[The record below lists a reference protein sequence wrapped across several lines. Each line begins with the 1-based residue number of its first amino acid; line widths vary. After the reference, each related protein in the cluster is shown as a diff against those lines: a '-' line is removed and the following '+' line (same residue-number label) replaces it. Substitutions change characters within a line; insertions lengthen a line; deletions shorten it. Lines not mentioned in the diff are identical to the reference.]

1 MEFKSLLLLSLAA
14 VSAVDP
20 YLPTIF
26 ISATTLDDIEFD
38 SLRLLLTRLSNIHFI
53 IDILL
58 TLATQNSW

>member
-26 ISATTLDDIEFD
+26 ISATTLDDFELD
-38 SLRLLLTRLSNIHFI
+38 ESAVASK
-53 IDILL
+53 
-58 TLATQNSW
+58 

>member
-26 ISATTLDDIEFD
+26 LSATTLDDIEFEG
-38 SLRLLLTRLSNIHFI
+38 
-53 IDILL
+53 
-58 TLATQNSW
+58 

>member
-26 ISATTLDDIEFD
+26 ISATTLDDLELD
-38 SLRLLLTRLSNIHFI
+38 ESAVASNSVSYTH
-53 IDILL
+53 L
-58 TLATQNSW
+58 TLPTIA